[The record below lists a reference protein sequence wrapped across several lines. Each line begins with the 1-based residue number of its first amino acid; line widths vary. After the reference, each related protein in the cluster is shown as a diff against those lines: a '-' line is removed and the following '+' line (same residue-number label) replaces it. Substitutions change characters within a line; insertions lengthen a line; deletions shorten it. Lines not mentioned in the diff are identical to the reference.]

1 LSQFV
6 ASLFYCRLRPNTWQ
20 LLTQRL
26 KMKLTNSGHKAS
38 QQYMSTMLRIAIQKS
53 GRLQEGSIALLK
65 ESGLSF
71 SNGKDQL
78 KTQARNFPVE
88 VLFLRDDDIPQYV
101 EDKVADVGVVGE
113 NIVAE
118 KQKKNEIVKRLD
130 FAKCRLSIA
139 VPRAESYTGIES
151 LNGKNIAT
159 SYPNIVKA
167 FLSRKNVVAGI
178 HEISGSVEIAPG
190 IGLADAICDIVS
202 TGSTLL
208 GNGLK
213 EVETVMQSE
222 AVIIANPELSLEKQK
237 ILEKLLFR
245 IEAVKK
251 AKNNKYILMNCPNAA
266 IDKITSVI
274 PGMKSPTIVPLAR
287 EGWSSLHSVVD
298 ENDFWEKIDL
308 LRECG
313 AEGILVI
320 PIEKMIV

>member
-1 LSQFV
+1 MSPRDRPF
-6 ASLFYCRLRPNTWQ
+6 LF
-20 LLTQRL
+20 
-26 KMKLTNSGHKAS
+26 NSYNMDKS
-38 QQYMSTMLRIAIQKS
+38 MNTMLRIAIQKS
-53 GRLQEGSIALLK
+53 GRLQEGSLDLLK

-101 EDKVADVGVVGE
+101 EDMVADIGIVGE
-113 NIVAE
+113 NIFAE
-118 KQKKNEIVKRLD
+118 KRKNNEIVKRLD

-139 VPRAESYTGIES
+139 VPRSDTYNGVAS
-151 LNGKNIAT
+151 LDGKNIAT
-159 SYPNIVKA
+159 SYPNIVKE
-167 FLSRKNVVAGI
+167 FLRKHNITAGI

-208 GNGLK
+208 SNGLK
-213 EVETVMQSE
+213 EVEVVMQSE
-222 AVIIANPELSLEKQK
+222 AVIIANPSLEPAKQA

-251 AKNNKYILMNCPNAA
+251 AKNNKYILMNCPNDA

-274 PGMKSPTIVPLAR
+274 PGMKSPTIIPLAR
-287 EGWSSLHSVVD
+287 NGWSSLHSVVD

-308 LRECG
+308 LRAFG

>member
-1 LSQFV
+1 
-6 ASLFYCRLRPNTWQ
+6 
-20 LLTQRL
+20 
-26 KMKLTNSGHKAS
+26 
-38 QQYMSTMLRIAIQKS
+38 MSTLLRIAIQKS
-53 GRLQEGSIALLK
+53 GRLQEGSLALLK

-101 EDKVADVGVVGE
+101 EDKVADVGIVGE
-113 NIVAE
+113 NIFLE
-118 KQKKNEIVKRLD
+118 KRKKNQLVKRLD

-139 VPRAESYTGIES
+139 VPRSENYDGIKS
-151 LNGKNIAT
+151 LDGKNIAT
-159 SYPNIVKA
+159 SYPNIVMD
-167 FLSRKNVVAGI
+167 FLKKNGISAGI

-213 EVETVMQSE
+213 EVEVVMQSE
-222 AVIIANPELSLEKQK
+222 AVVIANPDLIVEKQD

-245 IEAVKK
+245 MEAVKK
-251 AKNNKYILMNCPNAA
+251 AKNNKYILMNCPNEA
-266 IDKITSVI
+266 IAKITSVI
-274 PGMKSPTIVPLAR
+274 PGMKSPTVIPLGR
-287 EGWSSLHSVVD
+287 PGWSSIHSVVD

-308 LRECG
+308 LRSFG